1 MYASDLQTIAKQEQ
15 IWLTVMFGERYLSR
29 YCLQVSALCKGF
41 RQLLQLSY
49 AQFIVNLRIAL
60 IL

>member
-29 YCLQVSALCKGF
+29 YCLQVSALCKVLGNYCSY
-41 RQLLQLSY
+41 LMLSS
-49 AQFIVNLRIAL
+49 
-60 IL
+60 